1 MEENLIMMRG
11 GGWERYHNIAQES
24 PLRKYE
30 CSLTSAVLAR
40 AAETARGHA
49 NLLENWRKRRGVEPT
64 AAIYNLQLTELSK
77 DNKDTKDLMG
87 QDCADLCRYCIS
99 ATVASCS
106 QSF

>member
-11 GGWERYHNIAQES
+11 GGWGRYHIAQES

-49 NLLENWRKRRGVEPT
+49 HLLENWRKRVGVEPEALLKT
-64 AAIYNLQLTELSK
+64 HYVIDSTKTTRTRKTSW
-77 DNKDTKDLMG
+77 DNFVLVCDG
-87 QDCADLCRYCIS
+87 
-99 ATVASCS
+99 TVAILNRL
-106 QSF
+106 FHK

>member
-11 GGWERYHNIAQES
+11 GGWGRCHNIAQES

-49 NLLENWRKRRGVEPT
+49 NLLENWRKRVGVEPKRPLT
-64 AAIYNLQLTELSK
+64 GHNLLKSETVKSRTSDTPATLCTVDRAQNQL
-77 DNKDTKDLMG
+77 
-87 QDCADLCRYCIS
+87 R
-99 ATVASCS
+99 
-106 QSF
+106 